1 MLLRSV
7 ALARS
12 CRYAVLACCLAS
24 APLAATAAAV
34 PDGGESASVILHRAE
49 DQARAEHK
57 NILLEFGASWCVN
70 CRLYD
75 RFLAD
80 PRMHALMSRAFVF
93 VTMDTGESPKD
104 KKHANTPGGV
114 DFEDSVGGKDAGW
127 PFLVILNASGRPV
140 VDSDRPD
147 AKAKTGKSNI
157 GYPFAPEEIDWFV
170 EMLRRGAPSLNA
182 EDRGQVHAWLAAF
195 ASGQRH

>member
-1 MLLRSV
+1 MVLRRFLPV
-7 ALARS
+7 RAHWRLALA
-12 CRYAVLACCLAS
+12 CLA
-24 APLAATAAAV
+24 AAA
-34 PDGGESASVILHRAE
+34 PWTAHAAAPNGGESAAVILHRAE
-49 DQARAEHK
+49 DQARAGHK

-80 PRMHALMSRAFVF
+80 PQMHALMSRAFVF

-104 KKHANTPGGV
+104 AKHANTPGGV
-114 DFEDSVGGKDAGW
+114 EFENSVGGSDAGW
-127 PFLVILNASGRPV
+127 PFLVILNASGRPI

-147 AKAKTGKSNI
+147 AQAKSGKSNI
-157 GYPFAPEEIDWFV
+157 GYPVAPEEIDWFV

-182 EDRGQVHAWLAAF
+182 EDLSRVHAWLAAY
-195 ASGQRH
+195 ASTRHH